1 MVWADKL
8 WLQLHNFFFST
19 KLGMSSVM
27 IPSQYIYIY
36 THAHH
41 PHIDKLQM
49 FSKFSK
55 KIYKMNDIV
64 DFPNMLAQL

>member
-36 THAHH
+36 IYTHTIH
-41 PHIDKLQM
+41 KLQM